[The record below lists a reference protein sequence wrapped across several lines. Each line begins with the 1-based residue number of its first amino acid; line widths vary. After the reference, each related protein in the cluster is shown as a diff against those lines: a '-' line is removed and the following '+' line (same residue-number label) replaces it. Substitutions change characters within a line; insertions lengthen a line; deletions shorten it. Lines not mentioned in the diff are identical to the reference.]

1 MKATPVALLGMST
14 TPTLSPLLQS
24 SWAQTAPLT
33 GLDKSLANLLQSKQP
48 SDDPRH
54 VWLAALTSHQWGRGH
69 ACLDLT
75 ALPSEAAALL
85 GWSDE
90 QVALLP
96 TDLHNAA
103 ATLPWTQGEAS
114 PLVLVQGADKE
125 QENNPA
131 DNAHGDRLYLRRAW
145 AAEQAIRQHIT
156 QRLAIPCDVP
166 ADLQQRLDALFRPIS
181 TANTVTGAEPDMQ
194 RLACEVAAQN
204 RITLITGGPGT
215 GKTTT
220 VVKLLALLVGTAQ
233 SDLQIHL
240 AAPTGKAAARLTESI
255 RNALRKMPAELQA
268 RIPTQ
273 AQTLHRLLQ
282 TNSRANPANA
292 LATDVVVV
300 DEASMI
306 DLEMMAR
313 LLQAVPPSARLILL
327 GDKDQLASVEAGAVM
342 SQLCTGALLRAQTV
356 TLTHSHRFDAQSGIG
371 QWAQAVNH
379 TSANNTPALKALWK
393 TAPDWLATLPLQQRL
408 DGDMPEPDVTRLQLS
423 SASDP
428 QLAVGLRHGWRHW
441 LALLDA
447 HRPSKT
453 RAAAPCR
460 DEQALA
466 LLNAFTEFCVLCAVR
481 EGPLGVTQLNPHIER
496 ALGLGDNIWY
506 AGRPV
511 MVTRNDYALNL
522 MNGDIG
528 LCLPDANGVLR
539 VAFPASAEPSNP
551 PKTQPS
557 PVRWVMPS
565 RLESVETVFAMTVHK
580 SQGSEFTHVLL
591 ALPAQESPV
600 LTRELV
606 YTGLTR
612 ARERLTLWAPNVGL
626 LWNACARRVM
636 RAGGLD
642 HPDSTGRS
650 AP

>member
-1 MKATPVALLGMST
+1 MST

-33 GLDKSLANLLQSKQP
+33 GLDKSLANLLQSKHP

-54 VWLAALTSHQWGRGH
+54 IWLAALTSHQWGRGH
-69 ACLDLT
+69 ACLDL
-75 ALPSEAAALL
+75 ASLSCEAAALL

-96 TDLHNAA
+96 ADLSEAA

-114 PLVLVQGADKE
+114 PLVLVEDTKRRV
-125 QENNPA
+125 
-131 DNAHGDRLYLRRAW
+131 RLYLRRAW
-145 AAEQAIRQHIT
+145 AAEQNIRQRIT
-156 QRLAIPCDVP
+156 QRLALPCDVP
-166 ADLQQRLDALFRPIS
+166 PDLQQRLDALFTP
-181 TANTVTGAEPDMQ
+181 TNTDAPDMQ
-194 RLACEVAAQN
+194 RLACEVAAKN

-220 VVKLLALLVGTAQ
+220 VVKLLALLVGTA
-233 SDLQIHL
+233 SRDLHIHL

-255 RNALRKMPAELQA
+255 GKALIRMPADVQA

-282 TNSRANPANA
+282 THNRANPTHQ

-342 SQLCTGALLRAQTV
+342 SQLCTGTLLRAQTV

-393 TAPDWLATLPLQQRL
+393 VAPDWLASLPLQQRL
-408 DGDMPEPDVTRLQLS
+408 DGDTPEPDVTRLQLS
-423 SASDP
+423 SANDP
-428 QLAVGLRHGWRHW
+428 RLAVGLRHGWHTW
-441 LALLDA
+441 LTLLEA

-453 RAAAPCR
+453 RPAAPCS
-460 DEQALA
+460 DAQAWA

-481 EGPLGVTQLNPHIER
+481 EGPLGVIQLNSTVQR
-496 ALGLGDNIWY
+496 ALGLGDSTWY

-528 LCLPDANGVLR
+528 LCLPDAHGVLR
-539 VAFPASAEPSNP
+539 VAFAASADPSEP
-551 PKTQPS
+551 PKAQLS

-580 SQGSEFTHVLL
+580 SQGSEFRHVLL

-612 ARERLTLWAPNVGL
+612 ARERLTLWAPNVGI

-636 RAGGLD
+636 RSGGLD
-642 HPDSTGRS
+642 HPDSGGPS
-650 AP
+650 VP